1 MGFMDKIRNFFGKT
15 HDESSTQV
23 RVNDVYEKRMLA
35 EEIVD
40 LVGKI
45 KKINSFDR
53 SINSFSYV
61 SSYELQQRD
70 LEELQA
76 IASKLEKKLS
86 YLNQQSRSNKST
98 VSDLEASKWT
108 GRKPQNMSTY
118 DYDRMQRD
126 DDGR

>member
-1 MGFMDKIRNFFGKT
+1 MGFMDKIRNIFGKT

-45 KKINSFDR
+45 KKINSFDS

>member
-23 RVNDVYEKRMLA
+23 RVNDVYEKRMIA

-45 KKINSFDR
+45 KKINSFDS

>member
-15 HDESSTQV
+15 HEESSTQA
-23 RVNDVYEKRMLA
+23 RANDAYEKRMLA
-35 EEIVD
+35 EEIVG

-45 KKINSFDR
+45 SKINSFDS
-53 SINSFSYV
+53 SINSFSHV

-76 IASKLEKKLS
+76 IASKLEKKFS

-108 GRKPQNMSTY
+108 GRRPQNMSTY

-126 DDGR
+126 DDGK

>member
-15 HDESSTQV
+15 HDELSTQV

-45 KKINSFDR
+45 KKINSFDS

-98 VSDLEASKWT
+98 VSDLEASKWA

>member
-45 KKINSFDR
+45 KKINSFDS
-53 SINSFSYV
+53 SINSFSHV

>member
-45 KKINSFDR
+45 KKINSFDS

-108 GRKPQNMSTY
+108 GRKPQHMSTY

>member
-45 KKINSFDR
+45 KKINSFDS
-53 SINSFSYV
+53 SINSFSHV

-108 GRKPQNMSTY
+108 GRKPHNMSTY

>member
-1 MGFMDKIRNFFGKT
+1 MGYMDKIRNFLGKT
-15 HDESSTQV
+15 HEESSTQA
-23 RVNDVYEKRMLA
+23 RANDAYKKRMLA

-45 KKINSFDR
+45 RKINSFDS
-53 SINSFSYV
+53 SINSFSHV
-61 SSYELQQRD
+61 SSYE

-76 IASKLEKKLS
+76 IASKLEKKFS

-118 DYDRMQRD
+118 DYDRM
-126 DDGR
+126 